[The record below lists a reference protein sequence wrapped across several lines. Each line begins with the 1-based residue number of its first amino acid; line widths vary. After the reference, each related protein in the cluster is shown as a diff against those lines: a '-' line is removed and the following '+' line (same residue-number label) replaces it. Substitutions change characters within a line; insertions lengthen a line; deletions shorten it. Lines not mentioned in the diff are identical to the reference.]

1 MIPVLFEYDA
11 TTFSTNGIGRL
22 SDCISAVV
30 TEQRNGIYEL
40 EFQYPVTGVHFDDI
54 QEGRIVVVTHD
65 NTGDLQP
72 FDIYKSSKTIEGV
85 VTFNAHHISYRL
97 NEIPVAPFSASSC
110 VTALAAISDNS
121 MITNPFTFWTNKV
134 VNKDYEVT
142 VPSSARSLLGG
153 EENSI
158 LDVFGTGEYEFDKF
172 DVNLYASRGTASGL
186 EIRYGKN
193 LVEYDNETDY
203 ADVINGVAPYWTG
216 ENGAG
221 GEVTVTPTDPVMM
234 TGVTLYNNRDVVIPL
249 DMSSAFESAPTEAQL
264 ITAAESYLTGN
275 APNIPDQSI
284 DIEFVELWQTN
295 EYEQFAQLQTLQL
308 CDTLTVTYP
317 NYGFISVSAKVVTV
331 EFNVLTDRYDK
342 ITLGNI
348 PTTLGDA
355 ITARTE
361 SQIEKLSGEVKG
373 FKRIAGNTNQF
384 FWHTESGDDTG
395 THITETPQA
404 EFLADPE
411 SGGPNLLARSNGIA
425 VRDGLDELA
434 QFGTEVVIG
443 RSSEQNVLIDN
454 TGVTIR
460 DGQVALAQF
469 GADVVIGQEDG
480 FHIELESSGIG
491 AELGFYQDE
500 DKVAYITDQQLYI
513 NNATLNEVLRIGPLV
528 WQVRSATR
536 VSLRY
541 SPE

>member
-1 MIPVLFEYDA
+1 MIPVLFDYDA
-11 TTFSTNGIGRL
+11 TTFSTNGIARL
-22 SDCISAVV
+22 VDCISCVV
-30 TEQRNGIYEL
+30 TEGRNDIYEL
-40 EFQYPVTGVHFDDI
+40 EFTYPINGIHFADI

-134 VNKDYEVT
+134 VTKDYEVT

-158 LDVFGTGEYEFDKF
+158 LDVFGTGEYEFDQF
-172 DVNLYASRGTASGL
+172 DVNLYAQRGSASGL

-203 ADVINGVAPYWTG
+203 ADVVNGVVPYWTG

-221 GEVTVTPTDPVMM
+221 SEVTVTPTDPVMM

-249 DMSSAFESAPTEAQL
+249 DMSDAFESAPTEAQL
-264 ITAAESYLTGN
+264 ITAAESYLTAN
-275 APNIPDQSI
+275 AANIPAQSI

-317 NYGFISVSAKVVTV
+317 DYGFISVSAKVVTV
-331 EFNVLTDRYDK
+331 EFNVLADRYDK
-342 ITLGNI
+342 ITLGSI

-361 SQIEKLSGEVKG
+361 SQIEKLAGEVKG
-373 FKRIAGNTNQF
+373 FKTIAGNTNQF

-411 SGGPNLLARSNGIA
+411 SGGPNLIARSNGIA
-425 VRDGLDELA
+425 VREGLDELA

-443 RSSEQNVLIDN
+443 RNSEQNVLIDN

-460 DGQVALAQF
+460 DGQVALAKF
-469 GADVVIGQEDG
+469 GSNVVIGQEDG
-480 FHIELESSGIG
+480 FHIELESSGVG

-500 DKVAYITDQQLYI
+500 VEVAYITDQQLYI